1 MMKISIAILTLFLVA
16 SAHSQAWDPDLLEKA
31 NTAKDIRYLKEDEK
45 KVIFYTNLAR
55 IDGQLFADTYLKWF
69 LDSTR
74 AKTNNYIRS
83 LNKDLKKVK
92 NLPVLYSQNDL
103 FNIGRDHAIKSG
115 KTSHEGHRGFKS
127 RFKPVMGTYNY
138 VGENCYYGSEEPVV
152 IVIKLLI
159 DEGVK
164 DLGHRHNMLEPSFNS
179 VGVAIK
185 PHKQYGYNCVMDFG
199 AKR

>member
-1 MMKISIAILTLFLVA
+1 MNISGIILLILLSFSLHGQ
-16 SAHSQAWDPDLLEKA
+16 SWDPALLEKA
-31 NTAKDIRYLKEDEK
+31 NTAEDVRYLSEDEK

-55 IDGQLFADTYLKWF
+55 LDGQLFAETYLQWF
-69 LDSTR
+69 LDSTQAR
-74 AKTNNYIRS
+74 TNNYIRS
-83 LNKDLKKVK
+83 LQKELKKVK
-92 NLPVLYSQNDL
+92 NLPVLYPQNDL
-103 FNIGRDHAIKSG
+103 FNVARDHAIRSGKSG
-115 KTSHEGHRGFKS
+115 HEGHRGFKQ
-127 RFKPVMGTYNY
+127 RFKPLMQNYAY
-138 VGENCYYGSEEPVV
+138 VGENCYYGKEDPVV
-152 IVIKLLI
+152 IVVKLLI

>member
-1 MMKISIAILTLFLVA
+1 MKISIALLSLFLVA
-16 SAHSQAWDPDLLEKA
+16 SVHSQSWDPALLEKA
-31 NTAKDIRYLKEDEK
+31 NTARDTRYLKEDEK

-74 AKTNNYIRS
+74 AKTNNYIRT
-83 LNKDLKKVK
+83 LQKDLKKVK
-92 NLPVLYSQNDL
+92 NLPVLYSQNNL
-103 FNIGRDHAIKSG
+103 FMIARDHAIKSG
-115 KTSHEGHRGFKS
+115 KLGREGHKGFKS
-127 RFKPVMGTYNY
+127 RFKPVMEIYNY
-138 VGENCYYGSEEPVV
+138 VGENCYYGREEPVV

-159 DEGVK
+159 DEGVE
-164 DLGHRHNMLEPSFNS
+164 DLGHRVNMLEPSFNS

>member
-1 MMKISIAILTLFLVA
+1 
-16 SAHSQAWDPDLLEKA
+16 
-31 NTAKDIRYLKEDEK
+31 
-45 KVIFYTNLAR
+45 VIFYTNLAR